1 MSVLDQG
8 DVPAAVHRPEVG
20 LHYAV
25 VGAEPGQPQLARL
38 GCLEFAGQ
46 IGVDETVIPAVVD
59 QRLARN
65 GREFVG
71 QLPSWLPDPQRG
83 VDASQPDHR
92 HRGQPRPGDQVGHHD
107 QGVHAAGDLFGEVLL
122 RVHDDQRRGGSLRE
136 STHAASLLGR
146 GAARAA
152 VRNRPSGMPGWGIIR
167 GLLQNEVR

>member
-8 DVPAAVHRPEVG
+8 DVPAAVHRAEVG
-20 LHYAV
+20 LQYAV

-38 GCLEFAGQ
+38 GCLEFTGQ
-46 IGVDETVIPAVVD
+46 IGVDEAVVPAVID

-65 GREFVG
+65 GSEFVG
-71 QLPSWLPDPQRG
+71 ELPSRLPDPQHG
-83 VDASQPDHR
+83 IHAPQPDHR
-92 HRGQPRPGDQVGHHD
+92 NSGQPCPGDQVGHHAE
-107 QGVHAAGDLFGEVLL
+107 GGHAAGDLLGEVLL